1 MRVAD
6 ALPRRLTAPNG
17 AGQPIVCNRAAACWQ
32 GGERVRSPATV
43 YRYCDIAENGNFQWT
58 RLGATGGTVGQMRA
72 TIWLCVGYE

>member
-1 MRVAD
+1 
-6 ALPRRLTAPNG
+6 
-17 AGQPIVCNRAAACWQ
+17 
-32 GGERVRSPATV
+32 V